1 MDTRNKM
8 EAVKVF
14 VGKEDIDRNRYRD
27 KDRRRI
33 LMNEIWIG
41 IRTIIAS
48 GQQIIEENR
57 CYELEMGTNI

>member
-1 MDTRNKM
+1 MRANCLRWFDNMDTRNKM

-33 LMNEIWIG
+33 LMNEI
-41 IRTIIAS
+41 
-48 GQQIIEENR
+48 
-57 CYELEMGTNI
+57 